1 MEKTLDH
8 RPLDPELEAIIE
20 RTVYHTL
27 QKYRPPVP
35 LNSVS
40 DDIDIVEVCR
50 LAGDRPK
57 SWVYF
62 QTSQGDMPH
71 KRRGKFLIFSRK
83 EILAWLDEKTVRKVS
98 PAEQAEARVIE
109 EATKKLTR

>member
-1 MEKTLDH
+1 MEKIL
-8 RPLDPELEAIIE
+8 LSIPELETIIE
-20 RTVYHTL
+20 TTVSRTL

-35 LNSVS
+35 LSSVS
-40 DDIDIVEVCR
+40 DEIDILEVCR
-50 LAGDRPK
+50 LSGGRPK

-83 EILAWLDEKTVRKVS
+83 EILAWLDDKTVRKVS

-109 EATKKLTR
+109 DAMRKNKRG

>member
-1 MEKTLDH
+1 MEIITLSKTD
-8 RPLDPELEAIIE
+8 LETIIE
-20 RTVYHTL
+20 TTVSRTI

-35 LNSVS
+35 LNTVS
-40 DDIDIVEVCR
+40 DDIDIMEVCR
-50 LAGDRPK
+50 LAGDRPR

-98 PAEQAEARVIE
+98 PVEQAEARVIE
-109 EATKKLTR
+109 EAMRKNKRS